1 MSEKNPYEKIE
12 EISSELGIK
21 SSEQTIVEILPTN
34 NPTERFL
41 TLKNGSWDGA
51 EPWFAIDEKQN
62 LHTMVSIK
70 SLSELIKA
78 YQKAQKENFD
88 LRLEKSIYRQVPIDF
103 GDVWVVAMDEI
114 KNMAID
120 KKNEK
125 KINIDL
131 DKLVGKIKKKYPN
144 LFVDIDKFMQK
155 DSNDRF

>member
-12 EISSELGIK
+12 EISSELGLK
-21 SSEQTIVEILPTN
+21 STERTIVEILPTD
-34 NPTERFL
+34 NPAERFL

-62 LHTMVSIK
+62 LHTMVSVK

-78 YQKAQKENFD
+78 YQMAQKENFD
-88 LRLEKSIYRQVPIDF
+88 LRLEKSIYRHVPIDF

-114 KNMAID
+114 KNIALN
-120 KKNEK
+120 KKNDK

-131 DKLVGKIKKKYPN
+131 DKLVDKIKKQHPN
-144 LFVDIDKFMQK
+144 LFVDIDRFIKK
-155 DSNDRF
+155 DSI

>member
-12 EISSELGIK
+12 EISDELGLK
-21 SSEQTIVEILPTN
+21 STERTIVEILPTD

-62 LHTMVSIK
+62 LHTMVSVK

-78 YQKAQKENFD
+78 YQMAQKENFD
-88 LRLEKSIYRQVPIDF
+88 LRLEKSIYRHVPIDF

-114 KNMAID
+114 KNIAMS
-120 KKNEK
+120 KNNDK

-131 DKLVGKIKKKYPN
+131 DKLIDKIKKQHPN
-144 LFVDIDKFMQK
+144 LFVDIDMFIKK
-155 DSNDRF
+155 DSI

>member
-1 MSEKNPYEKIE
+1 MSEKNPYKKIQ
-12 EISSELGIK
+12 EISSELGLK
-21 SSEQTIVEILPTN
+21 NSEQTIVEILPTD

-41 TLKNGSWDGA
+41 TLKNGSWEGA

-62 LHTMVSIK
+62 LHTMVSVK

-78 YQKAQKENFD
+78 YQRAQKENFD
-88 LRLEKSIYRQVPIDF
+88 LRLEKSIYRHVPIDF

-114 KNMAID
+114 KNIAMS

-131 DKLVGKIKKKYPN
+131 DKLIDKIKKQHPN
-144 LFVDIDKFMQK
+144 LFVDIDRFIQK
-155 DSNDRF
+155 EGI